1 MDGSALSV
9 RDGRLYV
16 EELACTE
23 LAVRFGTPLY
33 VMSETRLRSNVRRLG
48 EALAAGWPLGE
59 ARLLPSIKA
68 NPTLATRA
76 VLTSEG
82 VGCDTFG
89 ETELEAALRAGVP
102 PTLISVNGA
111 SKSTAL
117 IRRAVAAGARITL
130 DSQRELPIAEKAA
143 ADIGT
148 TARVRIR
155 LRPRLDG
162 VEAPSDFASDE
173 ASIRE
178 VFQSYKAGVPID
190 DAVALGR
197 AALDS
202 PHIDLAGVHAHL
214 TRQTADINIWRA
226 QIGSFADLIAEMSAS
241 WGGWLPAEVDVGGGW
256 PSPLDPVGR
265 RADRARTRPLPAD
278 PAEFA
283 RSVAESLADALRER
297 GLAREGMLLE
307 AEPGR
312 AVYADAGLHL
322 ATVTNV
328 KRQRDPDRRCWIET
342 DTSEVFL
349 LDTTLEHAL
358 FPVVSA
364 TRGHAEPVLVA
375 DVTGISCN
383 FDVIAPAVTVPDVEP
398 GEVLAFLETGAY
410 QEASAANF
418 NGLPRPAT
426 VLVCGPTAEVV
437 KRRETIKD
445 VLGRD
450 IIPARLHAG
459 TPARGAA

>member
-16 EELACTE
+16 EELACVE
-23 LAVRFGTPLY
+23 LAARFGTPLY

-48 EALAAGWPLGE
+48 AALAAGWPFGE

-102 PTLISVNGA
+102 PALISVNGA
-111 SKSTAL
+111 SKSAAL
-117 IRRAVAAGARITL
+117 IGRAVAAGARVTL
-130 DSQRELPIAEKAA
+130 DSGRELPVAEKAA
-143 ADIGT
+143 ADAGT
-148 TARVRIR
+148 SARVRIR

-162 VEAPSDFASDE
+162 VEAPSDFASDGT
-173 ASIRE
+173 SIRE

-197 AALDS
+197 AALES
-202 PHIDLAGVHAHL
+202 RHVELVGVHAHL
-214 TRQTADINIWRA
+214 ARQTADVSLWRA
-226 QIGSFADLIAEMSAS
+226 QIGSFADLLAELSAS
-241 WGGWLPAEVDVGGGW
+241 WGGWLPAEIDVGGGW
-256 PSPLDPVGR
+256 PFPMDPVGR
-265 RADRARTRPLPAD
+265 RPVQARARPRPAD
-278 PAEFA
+278 AAEYA
-283 RSVAESLADALRER
+283 RAVAESLAGALRDR

-328 KRQRDPDRRCWIET
+328 KKQRDPDRRCWVET
-342 DTSEVFL
+342 DTSEVFM
-349 LDTTLEHAL
+349 LDTTLESAL

-364 TRGHAEPVLVA
+364 TRADAEPALLA

-383 FDVIAPAVTVPDVEP
+383 FDVIAPAVAVPEVAP
-398 GEVLAFLETGAY
+398 GEVIAFLQTGAY
-410 QEASAANF
+410 QEAAAANF

-426 VLVCGPTAEVV
+426 VLVCGATAEVV
-437 KRRETIKD
+437 KRRETIED

-450 IIPARLHAG
+450 IVPERLHA
-459 TPARGAA
+459 AAGAP

>member
-48 EALAAGWPLGE
+48 AALADGWPLGE
-59 ARLLPSIKA
+59 ARLFPSIKA

-102 PTLISVNGA
+102 PALISVNGA
-111 SKSTAL
+111 SKSAAL

-130 DSQRELPIAEKAA
+130 DSGRELPIAEQAA
-143 ADIGT
+143 ADAAA

-162 VEAPSDFASDE
+162 LEAPSDFASDGT
-173 ASIRE
+173 SIRE

-202 PHIDLAGVHAHL
+202 RHVELVGVHAHL
-214 TRQTADINIWRA
+214 ARQTADVGLWRA
-226 QIGSFADLIAEMSAS
+226 QIGSFADLLAEMSAS
-241 WGGWLPAEVDVGGGW
+241 WGGWLPAEIDVGGGW
-256 PSPLDPVGR
+256 PSPRDPVGR
-265 RADRARTRPLPAD
+265 RAVQARTRPLPAD
-278 PAEFA
+278 AADYA
-283 RSVAESLADALRER
+283 RAVAESLAGALRGR

-328 KRQRDPDRRCWIET
+328 KRQRDPDRRCSIET

-364 TRGHAEPVLVA
+364 TRGDAGPAFLA
-375 DVTGISCN
+375 DITGISCN
-383 FDVIAPAVTVPDVEP
+383 FDVIAPAVEVPDLQP

-410 QEASAANF
+410 QDASAANF
-418 NGLPRPAT
+418 NGLPARRPCSCA
-426 VLVCGPTAEVV
+426 G
-437 KRRETIKD
+437 RR
-445 VLGRD
+445 R
-450 IIPARLHAG
+450 RW
-459 TPARGAA
+459 

>member
-9 RDGRLYV
+9 REGRLYV

-33 VMSETRLRSNVRRLG
+33 VMSETRLRSNVRRLAA
-48 EALAAGWPLGE
+48 ALAAGWPLGE

-102 PTLISVNGA
+102 PALISVNGA
-111 SKSTAL
+111 SKSSAL
-117 IRRAVAAGARITL
+117 IQRAVTAGARITL
-130 DSQRELPIAEKAA
+130 DSGRELPIAEKAA
-143 ADIGT
+143 AEALA

-155 LRPRLDG
+155 LRPRLDNL
-162 VEAPSDFASDE
+162 EAPSDFTSDGT
-173 ASIRE
+173 SIRE

-202 PHIDLAGVHAHL
+202 RHIELVGVHTHL
-214 TRQTADINIWRA
+214 ARQTADVSLWRA
-226 QIGSFADLIAEMSAS
+226 QIGSFTDLLAELSAS
-241 WGGWLPAEVDVGGGW
+241 WGGWLPAEIDVGGGW
-256 PSPLDPVGR
+256 PSRLDPVGR
-265 RADRARTRPLPAD
+265 RSAQARTRPLPAD
-278 PAEFA
+278 AADYA
-283 RSVAESLADALRER
+283 RAVAESLTGALQDR
-297 GLAREGMLLE
+297 GLARDGMLLE

-328 KRQRDPDRRCWIET
+328 KKQQDPDARCWIET
-342 DTSEVFL
+342 DTSEVFM
-349 LDTTLEHAL
+349 LDTTVENAL
-358 FPVVSA
+358 FPVVST
-364 TRGHAEPVLVA
+364 TRADAKPTLLA

-383 FDVIAPAVTVPDVEP
+383 FDVIAPAVAVPDLAP
-398 GEVLAFLETGAY
+398 GEVIAFLETGAY

-426 VLVCGPTAEVV
+426 VLVCGAVAEVV
-437 KRRETIKD
+437 KRRETIED

-450 IIPARLHAG
+450 IVPERLRA
-459 TPARGAA
+459 AGAA

>member
-1 MDGSALSV
+1 MDEAAFRV

-16 EELACTE
+16 EDLACTE
-23 LAVRFGTPLY
+23 LAARFGTPLY

-48 EALAAGWPLGE
+48 AALAAGWPLGR

-89 ETELEAALRAGVP
+89 ETELEMALRAGVP
-102 PTLISVNGA
+102 PALISVNGA
-111 SKSTAL
+111 SKSAAL
-117 IRRAVAAGARITL
+117 IRRSVAAGTRLTI
-130 DSQRELPIAEKAA
+130 DSARELPIAEKAA
-143 ADIGT
+143 ADAGT

-162 VEAPSDFASDE
+162 VEAPSDFAGDGT
-173 ASIRE
+173 SIRE

-190 DAVALGR
+190 DAVALGC

-202 PHIDLAGVHAHL
+202 RHVEFAGVHTHL
-214 TRQTADINIWRA
+214 ARQTADVRIWRA
-226 QIGSFADLIAEMSAS
+226 QVASFADLLAEMSAS
-241 WGGWLPAEVDVGGGW
+241 WDGWLPAEIDIGGGW
-256 PSPLDPVGR
+256 PSPLDPPGR
-265 RADRARTRPLPAD
+265 RTAEARTRPLPEDAAGYAHAVAD
-278 PAEFA
+278 
-283 RSVAESLADALRER
+283 SLARALLDR
-297 GLAREGMLLE
+297 GLARDGMLLE

-312 AVYADAGLHL
+312 AIYADAGLHL
-322 ATVTNV
+322 ATVTNI
-328 KRQRDPDRRCWIET
+328 KRQRDPDSRCWIET
-342 DTSEVFL
+342 DTSEVFM
-349 LDTTLEHAL
+349 LDTTLENAL

-364 TRGHAEPVLVA
+364 TRANAEPALLA

-410 QEASAANF
+410 QDASAANF

-426 VLVCGPTAEVV
+426 VLVCGTTAEVI
-437 KRRETIKD
+437 KRRETIED

-450 IIPARLHAG
+450 VVPERLHAAA
-459 TPARGAA
+459 PARGAA

>member
-1 MDGSALSV
+1 MDGAAFNI

-23 LAVRFGTPLY
+23 LAARFGTPLY

-48 EALAAGWPLGE
+48 AALAAGWPFGE

-89 ETELEAALRAGVP
+89 ETELELALRAGVP
-102 PTLISVNGA
+102 PALISVNGA

-117 IRRAVAAGARITL
+117 IRRAVAVGARITL
-130 DSQRELPIAEKAA
+130 DSGRELPVAEKAA
-143 ADIGT
+143 ADAGT

-162 VEAPSDFASDE
+162 VEAPSDFASDGT
-173 ASIRE
+173 SIRE

-197 AALDS
+197 AALES
-202 PHIDLAGVHAHL
+202 RHIKLAGVHAHL
-214 TRQTADINIWRA
+214 ARQTADVSLWRA
-226 QIGSFADLIAEMSAS
+226 QIDSFADLLAEMSAS
-241 WGGWLPAEVDVGGGW
+241 WGGWLPAEIDVGGGW

-265 RADRARTRPLPAD
+265 RAAQARERPLPAD
-278 PAEFA
+278 AADYA
-283 RSVAESLADALRER
+283 RAVADSLADALRER
-297 GLAREGMLLE
+297 GLARDGMLLE

-322 ATVTNV
+322 ATVTNI
-328 KRQRDPDRRCWIET
+328 KKQRDPDRRCWIET
-342 DTSEVFL
+342 DTSEVFM
-349 LDTTLEHAL
+349 LDTTLENAL

-364 TRGHAEPVLVA
+364 THADAEPALLA
-375 DVTGISCN
+375 DITGISCN
-383 FDVIAPAVTVPDVEP
+383 FDVIAPAVAVPEMAP
-398 GEVLAFLETGAY
+398 GEVIAFLETGAY

-426 VLVCGPTAEVV
+426 VLVRGTTAEVV
-437 KRRETIKD
+437 KRRETIDD
-445 VLGRD
+445 VLARD
-450 IIPARLHAG
+450 SVPERLHA
-459 TPARGAA
+459 AASAWGAA

>member
-1 MDGSALSV
+1 MDGSALSI

-23 LAVRFGTPLY
+23 LAARFGTPLY

-48 EALAAGWPLGE
+48 AALAAGWPLGE

-89 ETELEAALRAGVP
+89 EAELEAALRAGVP
-102 PTLISVNGA
+102 PALISVNGA
-111 SKSTAL
+111 SKSAAL
-117 IRRAVAAGARITL
+117 IGCAVAAGARLTL
-130 DSQRELPIAEKAA
+130 DSARELPITEQAA
-143 ADIGT
+143 ADAGT

-162 VEAPSDFASDE
+162 VESPSDFASDGT
-173 ASIRE
+173 SIRE

-197 AALDS
+197 AALES
-202 PHIDLAGVHAHL
+202 RYVELVGVHAHL
-214 TRQTADINIWRA
+214 ARQTSDISLWRA
-226 QIGSFADLIAEMSAS
+226 QIASFAGLLAELSAS
-241 WGGWLPAEVDVGGGW
+241 WGGWLPAEIDVGGGW
-256 PSPLDPVGR
+256 PFPLDPVGR
-265 RADRARTRPLPAD
+265 RPAQARTRPQPAD
-278 PAEFA
+278 AADYA
-283 RSVAESLADALRER
+283 RAVAESLAENLRDR
-297 GLAREGMLLE
+297 GLARDGMLLE

-312 AVYADAGLHL
+312 AIYADAGLHL

-328 KRQRDPDRRCWIET
+328 KKQRDPDPRCWVET
-342 DTSEVFL
+342 DTSEVFM
-349 LDTTLEHAL
+349 LDTTLESAL
-358 FPVVSA
+358 FPAVSA
-364 TRGHAEPVLVA
+364 TRADAEPALLA

-383 FDVIAPAVTVPDVEP
+383 FDVIAPAVAVPDVAP
-398 GEVLAFLETGAY
+398 GEVIAFLATGAY

-418 NGLPRPAT
+418 NGLPRP
-426 VLVCGPTAEVV
+426 
-437 KRRETIKD
+437 
-445 VLGRD
+445 
-450 IIPARLHAG
+450 
-459 TPARGAA
+459 

>member
-9 RDGRLYV
+9 REGRLYV

-23 LAVRFGTPLY
+23 LAVRF
-33 VMSETRLRSNVRRLG
+33 
-48 EALAAGWPLGE
+48 GE

-102 PTLISVNGA
+102 PALISVNGA
-111 SKSTAL
+111 SKSSAL
-117 IRRAVAAGARITL
+117 IQRAVTAGARITL
-130 DSQRELPIAEKAA
+130 DSGRELPIAEKAA
-143 ADIGT
+143 AEALA

-155 LRPRLDG
+155 LRPRLDNL
-162 VEAPSDFASDE
+162 EAPSDFTSDGT
-173 ASIRE
+173 SIRE

-202 PHIDLAGVHAHL
+202 RHIELVGVHTHL
-214 TRQTADINIWRA
+214 ARQTADVSLWRA
-226 QIGSFADLIAEMSAS
+226 QIGSFTDLLAELSAS
-241 WGGWLPAEVDVGGGW
+241 WGGWLPAEIDVGGGW
-256 PSPLDPVGR
+256 PSRLDPVGR
-265 RADRARTRPLPAD
+265 RSAQARTRPLPAD
-278 PAEFA
+278 AADYA
-283 RSVAESLADALRER
+283 RAVAESLTGALQDR
-297 GLAREGMLLE
+297 GLARDGMLLE

-328 KRQRDPDRRCWIET
+328 KKQQDPDARCWIET
-342 DTSEVFL
+342 DTSEVFM
-349 LDTTLEHAL
+349 LDTTVENAL
-358 FPVVSA
+358 FPVVST
-364 TRGHAEPVLVA
+364 TRADAKPTLLA

-383 FDVIAPAVTVPDVEP
+383 FDVIAPAVAVPDLAP
-398 GEVLAFLETGAY
+398 GEVIAFLETGAY

-426 VLVCGPTAEVV
+426 VLVCGAVAEVV
-437 KRRETIKD
+437 KRRETIED

-450 IIPARLHAG
+450 IVPERLRA
-459 TPARGAA
+459 AGAA

>member
-1 MDGSALSV
+1 MDGAGFSV
-9 RDGRLYV
+9 RDGRLYA

-23 LAVRFGTPLY
+23 LAARFGTPLY
-33 VMSETRLRSNVRRLG
+33 VVSETRLRSNVRRLG
-48 EALAAGWPLGE
+48 VALAAGWPFGE

-89 ETELEAALRAGVP
+89 ETEFEAALRAGVP
-102 PTLISVNGA
+102 TALISVNGA
-111 SKSTAL
+111 SKSAAL

-130 DSQRELPIAEKAA
+130 DSGRELPIAEQAA
-143 ADIGT
+143 ADAGT
-148 TARVRIR
+148 IARVRIR

-162 VEAPSDFASDE
+162 LEAPSDFASDGT
-173 ASIRE
+173 SIRE

-202 PHIDLAGVHAHL
+202 RHIEFVGVHAHL
-214 TRQTADINIWRA
+214 ARQTADVGLWRA
-226 QIGSFADLIAEMSAS
+226 QIGSFADLLAEMSAS
-241 WGGWLPAEVDVGGGW
+241 WGGWLPAEIDVGGGW
-256 PSPLDPVGR
+256 PSPRDPVGR
-265 RADRARTRPLPAD
+265 RAVQARTRPLPDDAAD
-278 PAEFA
+278 YA
-283 RSVAESLADALRER
+283 RAVAESLAEALRDR
-297 GLAREGMLLE
+297 GLARDGMLLE

-328 KRQRDPDRRCWIET
+328 KKQRDPDPRCWIET

-364 TRGHAEPVLVA
+364 ERADAEPTLLA

-383 FDVIAPAVTVPDVEP
+383 FDVIAPVVADPD
-398 GEVLAFLETGAY
+398 LAPVDVIPTLET
-410 QEASAANF
+410 S
-418 NGLPRPAT
+418 T
-426 VLVCGPTAEVV
+426 
-437 KRRETIKD
+437 
-445 VLGRD
+445 
-450 IIPARLHAG
+450 
-459 TPARGAA
+459 

>member
-1 MDGSALSV
+1 MDGASYNV
-9 RDGRLYV
+9 RDGLLYV

-23 LAVRFGTPLY
+23 LAERFGTPLY

-48 EALAAGWPLGE
+48 VALAAGWPFGE

-102 PTLISVNGA
+102 PALISVNGA

-117 IRRAVAAGARITL
+117 IQRAVAVGARITL
-130 DSQRELPIAEKAA
+130 DSARELPLAEKAA
-143 ADIGT
+143 ADAGT

-162 VEAPSDFASDE
+162 VEAPSDFASDGT
-173 ASIRE
+173 SIRE

-190 DAVALGR
+190 DAAALGR

-202 PHIDLAGVHAHL
+202 RHIELIGVHAHL
-214 TRQTADINIWRA
+214 ARQTADVNIWRA
-226 QIGSFADLIAEMSAS
+226 QIESFADLLAEMSAS
-241 WGGWLPAEVDVGGGW
+241 WGGWLPAEIDVGGGW

-265 RADRARTRPLPAD
+265 RAAPARTRPLPAD
-278 PAEFA
+278 AAEYA
-283 RSVAESLADALRER
+283 HAVADSLADALRDR

-328 KRQRDPDRRCWIET
+328 KMQRDPDRRCWIET

-349 LDTTLEHAL
+349 LDTTLENAL

-364 TRGHAEPVLVA
+364 AQADAEPALLA

-383 FDVIAPAVTVPDVEP
+383 FDVIAPAVAVPEVAP
-398 GEVLAFLETGAY
+398 GEVIAFLETGAY
-410 QEASAANF
+410 QETSAGNF

-426 VLVCGPTAEVV
+426 VLVCGATAEVV
-437 KRRETIKD
+437 KRRETIDD

-450 IIPARLHAG
+450 SVPERLKPAAG
-459 TPARGAA
+459 SWGVA

>member
-1 MDGSALSV
+1 MDGSAFSV

-23 LAVRFGTPLY
+23 LAARFGTPLY

-48 EALAAGWPLGE
+48 TALAAGWPLGS

-82 VGCDTFG
+82 AGCDTFG
-89 ETELEAALRAGVP
+89 ETELEMALQAGVP
-102 PTLISVNGA
+102 AALISVNGA
-111 SKSTAL
+111 SKSAAL
-117 IRRAVAAGARITL
+117 IRHAVAAGARITL
-130 DSQRELPIAEKAA
+130 DSERELPIAEKAA
-143 ADIGT
+143 ADAGT

-162 VEAPSDFASDE
+162 VDAPSDFASDGT
-173 ASIRE
+173 SIRE
-178 VFQSYKAGVPID
+178 VFQTYKAGVPID
-190 DAVALGR
+190 DAAALGR

-202 PHIDLAGVHAHL
+202 RHIDLVGVHAHL
-214 TRQTADINIWRA
+214 ARQPADVSVWRA
-226 QIGSFADLIAEMSAS
+226 QIASFAGLLAEMSAR
-241 WGGWLPAEVDVGGGW
+241 WDGWLPAEIHD
-256 PSPLDPVGR
+256 
-265 RADRARTRPLPAD
+265 
-278 PAEFA
+278 
-283 RSVAESLADALRER
+283 R
-297 GLAREGMLLE
+297 GLAREGMLLD

-364 TRGHAEPVLVA
+364 TRGDAGPAFLA
-375 DVTGISCN
+375 DITGISCN
-383 FDVIAPAVTVPDVEP
+383 FDVIAPAVEVPDLQP

-410 QEASAANF
+410 QDASAANF

-426 VLVCGPTAEVV
+426 VLVCGTTAEVV
-437 KRRETIKD
+437 KRRETIED

-450 IIPARLHAG
+450 SVPVRLQAGVPAG
-459 TPARGAA
+459 SAA

>member
-1 MDGSALSV
+1 MDGAAFSV

-23 LAVRFGTPLY
+23 LAARFGTPLY

-48 EALAAGWPLGE
+48 AALAAGWPLGE

-89 ETELEAALRAGVP
+89 ETEFEAALRAGVP
-102 PTLISVNGA
+102 PALISVNGA
-111 SKSTAL
+111 SKSRAL

-130 DSQRELPIAEKAA
+130 DSARELPLAEEAA
-143 ADIGT
+143 ADAGAA
-148 TARVRIR
+148 ARVRIR

-162 VEAPSDFASDE
+162 VEAPSDFASDGT
-173 ASIRE
+173 SIRE

-202 PHIDLAGVHAHL
+202 RHVDLVGVHAHL
-214 TRQTADINIWRA
+214 ARQTADVSLWRA
-226 QIGSFADLIAEMSAS
+226 QIGSFADLLAEMSAS
-241 WGGWLPAEVDVGGGW
+241 WGGWMPAEIDVGGGW
-256 PSPLDPVGR
+256 PSPGDPVGR
-265 RADRARTRPLPAD
+265 RGALARTRPLPAD
-278 PAEFA
+278 AADYA
-283 RSVAESLADALRER
+283 RVVAESLAEALRDR

-328 KRQRDPDRRCWIET
+328 KKQRDPDRRCWVET

-364 TRGHAEPVLVA
+364 TRADAEPVLVA

-383 FDVIAPAVTVPDVEP
+383 FDVIAPAVAVPEVAP
-398 GEVLAFLETGAY
+398 GEVIAFLETGAY

-426 VLVCGPTAEVV
+426 VLVCGTTAEVV
-437 KRRETIKD
+437 KRRETIED

-450 IIPARLHAG
+450 VIPERLHA
-459 TPARGAA
+459 AAVIAGAA